1 MGNIN
6 IPIPLGR
13 TTKHSRRFLEC
24 FDNNFLLKEIE
35 EPARRNAIL
44 NLVLI
49 NKEELAGNVK
59 QPRLQ

>member
-1 MGNIN
+1 M
-6 IPIPLGR
+6 
-13 TTKHSRRFLEC
+13 